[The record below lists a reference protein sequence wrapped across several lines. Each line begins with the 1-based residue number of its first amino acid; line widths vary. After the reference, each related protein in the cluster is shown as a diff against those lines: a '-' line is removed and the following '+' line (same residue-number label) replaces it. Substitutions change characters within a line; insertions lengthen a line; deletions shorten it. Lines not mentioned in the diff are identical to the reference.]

1 MQLIRE
7 GGGDNW
13 RLRAAKKNNSIPV
26 GKMHKNSG
34 NLCTS
39 ANKRIFDFSSAITK
53 HAITLPHWQIG
64 DVTLSLAHSLTDAVI
79 LSLSWILTHKSF
91 SCPGQEV
98 GLLSQQNWVRRKI
111 NRGAEA
117 VCWCLDPGSCQ
128 VPESEIKWLT
138 LDSSTLYQ
146 GTISSCASVLLLHTH
161 WGKS

>member
-64 DVTLSLAHSLTDAVI
+64 DVTLSLTHSLTR
-79 LSLSWILTHKSF
+79 SLAH
-91 SCPGQEV
+91 
-98 GLLSQQNWVRRKI
+98 
-111 NRGAEA
+111 
-117 VCWCLDPGSCQ
+117 
-128 VPESEIKWLT
+128 
-138 LDSSTLYQ
+138 
-146 GTISSCASVLLLHTH
+146 
-161 WGKS
+161 